1 MSTAEPHRPRWPRP
15 SRWPVW
21 VVPLLLL
28 PFQIGGSFGAQHG
41 GGPGGHGPWD
51 SGGQGPWDSGRPAG
65 SHRDRPPCEPLDA
78 FGVLLLIA
86 GPALLLFRRRYPR
99 ATLAGVGAVTVV
111 YFLHGYVYGPVFL
124 SAVVALVAAVVAG
137 HRLAAWA
144 GTSATI
150 AVYLA
155 LTALFGQNVR
165 GHGSGLIQAE
175 KPDWGGTMMVIGW
188 ALVTLTAAELIRL
201 RSVRLAE
208 AARTRA
214 EEARRQASEERL
226 RMARELHDVL
236 AHNISMINV
245 QAGVALHLMDDD
257 PQQARTALAAI
268 KDASKEA
275 LSEMRS
281 VIGVLRSD
289 GETAPRSPTA
299 GLDRLEELLER
310 ARTAG
315 LPVDAQIEGER
326 RPIPAGADLAAYR
339 IVQESLTNVTRHAG
353 TGPVTATVRIAY
365 GDRDIAVQV
374 DDDGRGVSL
383 LDDHP
388 EGTGSGIRGM
398 RERATALGGRFE
410 AGPRPGGGFRVT
422 ATLPIDG
429 SSP

>member
-1 MSTAEPHRPRWPRP
+1 
-15 SRWPVW
+15 VW

-28 PFQIGGSFGAQHG
+28 PFQIAGSFGAQNG
-41 GGPGGHGPWD
+41 RGPGGHDGPWN
-51 SGGQGPWDSGRPAG
+51 SGRTEG
-65 SHRDRPPCEPLDA
+65 SHHPRTACEPLDG
-78 FGVLLLIA
+78 FGVALLIA
-86 GPALLLFRRRYPR
+86 GPALLLLRRRHPR

-124 SAVVALVAAVVAG
+124 SAVVALVGAVVAG
-137 HRLAAWA
+137 HRLVAWA

-150 AVYLA
+150 GAYLA
-155 LTALFGQNVR
+155 LTELFGQKVR
-165 GHGSGLIQAE
+165 GGGSGLIQAE
-175 KPDWGGTMMVIGW
+175 KPNLGGTMMVIGW

-208 AARTRA
+208 AARTRT

-268 KDASKEA
+268 KEASKEA

-315 LPVDAQIEGER
+315 LPVDAQVEGDR

-365 GDRDIAVQV
+365 GERDIAVQV

-422 ATLPIDG
+422 AILPIDG
-429 SSP
+429 STP